1 VNFEYSTKFT
11 HSKFKI
17 NSDIRKKIIFIC
29 KKLIILFCVK
39 KLKVIGNLL
48 ILSYFCLII
57 HLDTKRY
64 NENI

>member
-1 VNFEYSTKFT
+1 MSE
-11 HSKFKI
+11 
-17 NSDIRKKIIFIC
+17 
-29 KKLIILFCVK
+29 FCK